1 MKKQLKVVHPYSRL
15 MLFSLITILFVAIR
29 IVVDICSF
37 IPQVNNGWSDI
48 TWTVCSGVLLIFN
61 IVAIVFAF
69 LQYKMA
75 DGKHKILMVLIL
87 IILFFTLA
95 TELTWFITDLIDV
108 SGTDTWDMGEL
119 IGEIRIIT
127 VIAIACDLVA
137 IPTDIISTYLIS
149 KDIK

>member
-87 IILFFTLA
+87 IIFYISNRVNVIYYWLNWCVRNWYMRYGWINWRNTNYYSNCYCLWSGCNSDRYHFYLFN
-95 TELTWFITDLIDV
+95 
-108 SGTDTWDMGEL
+108 
-119 IGEIRIIT
+119 
-127 VIAIACDLVA
+127 
-137 IPTDIISTYLIS
+137 
-149 KDIK
+149 